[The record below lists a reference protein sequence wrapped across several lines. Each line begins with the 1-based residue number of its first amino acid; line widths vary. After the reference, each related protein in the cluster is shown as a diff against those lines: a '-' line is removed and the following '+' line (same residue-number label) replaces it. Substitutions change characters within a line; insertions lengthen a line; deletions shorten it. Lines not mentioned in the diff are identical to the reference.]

1 MPIPETTRDPDDA
14 PVGWVEPGR
23 YERAVERGRDALLR
37 VRALRVA
44 LTRLADAADEA
55 AVSANIG
62 TMDDAIKTAR
72 DVLEECK

>member
-1 MPIPETTRDPDDA
+1 LTESVSATHRPLGIA
-14 PVGWVEPGR
+14 A
-23 YERAVERGRDALLR
+23 RAVERGRDALLR